1 MIIRRFGTSKIGKVK
16 KSIIDFIIK
25 KSSKEKRKGF
35 HWTLFCVI
43 IHTVNFLMIL
53 L

>member
-1 MIIRRFGTSKIGKVK
+1 MIIRRFGTSKIGQLK

-25 KSSKEKRKGF
+25 QSLKAKRKGF